1 MIFKSFTDDN
11 NKKQEPSAF
20 DLDDELEKIFN
31 NKTFPDQRVEGESMK
46 NPNNED
52 IDINDFIFLS
62 DEDQKDLESKNST
75 IQVSGSQS
83 NDKFLISPYTEYVS
97 PVSFGNS
104 SLTNISNKD
113 SANMLGRKSY
123 LDSAYK
129 RFNSTTQRSM
139 FKNDSIKSNVYMN
152 TSLSAQTSRRD
163 LSTPPSY
170 SPIDKPL
177 PQYPCFDSEIIAKS
191 EELKRKKRSI
201 LTNKL
206 SQFRSSEQKDE
217 KTVKKEGRIH
227 KMISTFTNKQKKISP
242 SNESNKELSKDD
254 LHVSSINDNIDTDND
269 RTPSETSTLKNR
281 TRTNSQFSL
290 SAGSEKHL
298 MNSMFKMSHIVFP
311 HRTNSGSISSVA
323 TNATLYDQQ
332 VKPDL
337 DLEISD
343 ASLAFKLAR
352 TRTKGYERNDSSSPQ
367 QQKE

>member
-1 MIFKSFTDDN
+1 MLFKSFTEDN
-11 NKKQEPSAF
+11 KNEKEPSTF

-31 NKTFPDQRVEGESMK
+31 NKSFSEQRANGERIE
-46 NPNNED
+46 NPNNEE
-52 IDINDFIFLS
+52 IDINDFIFFS
-62 DEDQKDLESKNST
+62 DEDQKDLESKHST
-75 IQVSGSQS
+75 MQESGSQS
-83 NDKFLISPYTEYVS
+83 NEKFLISPYTEYVS

-113 SANMLGRKSY
+113 STNMLGRKSY

-129 RFNSTTQRSM
+129 RFSSSTQLSM
-139 FKNDSIKSNVYMN
+139 FKNDSLKSNVHMT
-152 TSLSAQTSRRD
+152 TSLSAQTSRKD

-170 SPIDKPL
+170 SPSQKPL
-177 PQYPCFDSEIIAKS
+177 PQYPCFDSHIIAKS
-191 EELKRKKRSI
+191 EELKRRKRSI

-206 SQFRSSEQKDE
+206 SRFTSSEQKDE

-227 KMISTFTNKQKKISP
+227 KMISTFTNKQKKTSP
-242 SNESNKELSKDD
+242 SNENNNEFSKDY
-254 LHVSSINDNIDTDND
+254 LNGSLTNDNNETDNE
-269 RTPSETSTLKNR
+269 RTPSESSTLKTR

-311 HRTNSGSISSVA
+311 QRTNSGSISSVA

-367 QQKE
+367 QHKG